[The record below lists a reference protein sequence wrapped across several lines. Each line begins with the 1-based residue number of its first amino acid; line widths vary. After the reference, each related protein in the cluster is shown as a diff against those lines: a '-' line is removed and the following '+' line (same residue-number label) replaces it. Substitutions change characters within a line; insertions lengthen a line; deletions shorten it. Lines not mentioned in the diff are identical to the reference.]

1 MRVEAEAA
9 PNSKMRNG
17 AEEAGETPAL
27 LTQEQAWSPKIIG
40 ILCYWCSYAGAD
52 LAGSSRLN
60 YPPNI
65 RIVRIPCSGRA
76 DPLFV
81 LRAFERGADG
91 VLVAGCHPG
100 DCHYAEGNY
109 YARRRMS
116 LLKRLV
122 DYAGI
127 PKERF
132 KALWVS
138 ASEGKEFAQVVND
151 MVEELRP
158 LGPFRP
164 ELAERFEALPMT
176 EDAAGATCPEHGLS
190 EQVETA
196 TQDE

>member
-1 MRVEAEAA
+1 MATETVTEVQDEAPAT
-9 PNSKMRNG
+9 
-17 AEEAGETPAL
+17 EEQWQPR
-27 LTQEQAWSPKIIG
+27 IVG

-60 YPPNI
+60 YPANI
-65 RIVRIPCSGRA
+65 RIVRVPCSGRA

-81 LRAFERGADG
+81 LRAFQRGADG
-91 VLVAGCHPG
+91 VIVAGCHPG

-122 DYAGI
+122 EYVGI
-127 PKERF
+127 PEERF

-138 ASEGKEFAQVVND
+138 ASEGKEFAHVISE
-151 MVEELRP
+151 MVEEIRP

-164 ELAERFEALPMT
+164 ELAERFEAMPDL
-176 EDAAGATCPEHGLS
+176 EDVGGESCPEH
-190 EQVETA
+190 A
-196 TQDE
+196 KPA